1 MEHKPSGTG
10 PRLDGRRQRPSLS
23 RVDILRG
30 FRLCGSAS
38 ADAVPL
44 ILAANGHTCC
54 DCLWPA
60 GLAWVHL
67 GRLSIAKYGS
77 YRKVPPEAVDA
88 RMAWK
93 AVLGHNRL
101 DCRTAREVVSRAAK
115 EYAEAGAS
123 GQWAP
128 STARDRE

>member
-1 MEHKPSGTG
+1 MSPS
-10 PRLDGRRQRPSLS
+10 SLS
-23 RVDILRG
+23 R
-30 FRLCGSAS
+30 AQ
-38 ADAVPL
+38 
-44 ILAANGHTCC
+44 
-54 DCLWPA
+54 CLSEPTKKRPA
-60 GLAWVHL
+60 FDSTTVS
-67 GRLSIAKYGS
+67 GRLARPCIRIFFRTPETYDQDVAAKGIHATREAVAKYGS
-77 YRKVPPEAVDA
+77 YRKIPPEAVDA